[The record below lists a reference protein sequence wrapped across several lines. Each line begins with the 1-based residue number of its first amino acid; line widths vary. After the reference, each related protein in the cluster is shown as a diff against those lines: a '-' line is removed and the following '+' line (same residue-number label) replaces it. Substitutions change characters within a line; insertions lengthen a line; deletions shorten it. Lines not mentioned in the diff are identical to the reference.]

1 MEDKDKKVDSAE
13 KLQSWIDNADKLF
26 AEQKQK
32 IETLEADKEEREK
45 QLEELK
51 AENMRMKED
60 FASSLNALQAAP
72 STEADKLRKL
82 DYEIGK
88 WWCNYRIKSGL
99 GGSDKALRCMRN
111 LKMDSLKADPA
122 VISDGTQYK
131 ADLGTPLTGDASGTD
146 AQYLVP
152 QTVYETEILRTMMT
166 QSEVIPRFRMKQMTG
181 RLHRYPV
188 ESTQLSLTY
197 VTNEVTDKTE
207 SNPTWTYVD
216 LECETFATW
225 IGVTDELMEDTFA
238 DIGAQIRVQAM
249 EAYKNTVETQLLNGS
264 GSPFTGILQNGSV
277 NSLAMGS
284 NSFNSV
290 SWADCL
296 NLIEQLTTSKQRQGA
311 VFMMHPTIW
320 DLLAQQQDGMGRY
333 YFLPTQAVPRSIS
346 AYPVLL
352 SDNMPSLSDSAAD
365 TAFIA
370 FGDPRYTL
378 YGIRMG
384 LEFRYFD
391 QTMYAVQDDENFW
404 RVRTRIAGVV
414 GIPGNYAV
422 LKTSA

>member
-1 MEDKDKKVDSAE
+1 MGDENKIDSPE
-13 KLQSWIDNADKLF
+13 KLQNWADNTDEFIK
-26 AEQKQK
+26 K
-32 IETLEADKEEREK
+32 IEAEK
-45 QLEELK
+45 EELK
-51 AENMRMKED
+51 AKVEEQNAEMGRMKED
-60 FASSLNALQAAP
+60 FSSQLGALKVQASEP
-72 STEADKLRKL
+72 ADKLKKL

-88 WWCNYRIKSGL
+88 WWCRFRIKSGL

-111 LKMDSLKADPA
+111 LKMENLKNDPV
-122 VISDGTQYK
+122 VISNGVQFK
-131 ADLGTPLTGDASGTD
+131 ADLGTPLTGDATGTD

-152 QTVYETEILRTMMT
+152 QTMYETEILRTLMT
-166 QSEVIPRFRMKQMTG
+166 QSEIIPRFRMKPMTG

-249 EAYKNTVETQLLNGS
+249 EAYKNTVEEQLLDGS
-264 GSPFTGILQNGSV
+264 GSPFTGILQDTSV
-277 NSLAMGS
+277 NSLSMTG
-284 NSFNSV
+284 NSFNDV
-290 SWADCL
+290 SWSDCL
-296 NLIEQLTTSKQRQGA
+296 NLIEQLTTSKKRQGA

-320 DLLAQQQDGMGRY
+320 DLLAQEQDAMGRY

-352 SDNMPSLSDSAAD
+352 SDNMPELTDSAAS

-404 RVRTRIAGVV
+404 RVRTRIAGKV

-422 LKTSA
+422 LKTGA